1 MNSAEPV
8 DGPEALGLTT
18 RRVGGLLLAAALL
31 LLALYVIGVVP
42 RLRAARRLAA
52 EAEVARQ
59 RLPLVQT
66 TQPHR
71 APAAVALPLPGNI
84 RAILETGIYART
96 DGYLKERFVDV
107 GSHVVE
113 GQLLAI
119 IDTPEVDQQLNL
131 ALTDLRE
138 AQANVSTLEADL
150 ALGRTTLQRYLQAG
164 PATVTKQQIDERTAS
179 VTTVE
184 KGVEA
189 ARATV
194 AANAADVQRLLDLQ
208 GYQRVYAPFTGIIT
222 ARNVDPGALLTAGS
236 ADGGV
241 REMFRLSRVDRL
253 RIAVDVP
260 QLYAS
265 EITGDMS
272 ADVTV
277 REFPRHVFDGVV
289 TRIAGAIDSA
299 SHTMQVEVQ
308 VPNPDGILLPGS
320 SATVHFQIS
329 RLDPPLLIPSNALLV
344 DAAGARVALVG
355 SDNTLHYRAIALG
368 RDFGDEVEVLS
379 GLTTDDIVATG
390 VSGNPVEGSAVKV
403 ATRAP
408 TPTVFETPAHDRA
421 GAGGIR

>member
-8 DGPEALGLTT
+8 DEPEAHGVTT

-42 RLRAARRLAA
+42 RLRTARRLAA

-59 RLPLVQT
+59 KLPLVQT

-71 APAAVALPLPGNI
+71 APAAVALPLSGNI
-84 RAILETGIYART
+84 HAILETGISART

-107 GSHVVE
+107 GSHVAE

-131 ALTDLRE
+131 GLADLRE

-164 PATVTKQQIDERTAS
+164 PGTVSKQQIDDKTAS
-179 VTTVE
+179 VTTGE
-184 KGVEA
+184 KALEA

-194 AANAADVQRLLDLQ
+194 AANEANVQRLLDLQ
-208 GYQRVYAPFTGIIT
+208 RYRRVYAPFTGIIT
-222 ARNVDPGALLTAGS
+222 ARNVDPGALISAES

-253 RIAVDVP
+253 RIFVDVP
-260 QLYAS
+260 QFYAS

-277 REFPRHVFDGVV
+277 REFPRHVFDGIV
-289 TRIAGAIDSA
+289 TRIAGAIDTA
-299 SHTMQVEVQ
+299 SRTVQVEVQ

-320 SATVHFQIS
+320 DATVHFQIS
-329 RLDPPLLIPSNALLV
+329 RLAPPLLIPSNALLV
-344 DAAGARVALVG
+344 DAAGVRVALVG
-355 SDNTLHYRAIALG
+355 PDNTLQYRAIDLG

-379 GLTTDDIVATG
+379 GLTTDDTVAIG
-390 VSGNPVEGSAVKV
+390 ISGRLVEGSAVTV

-408 TPTVFETPAHDRA
+408 NPTVVEPPAQDPA
-421 GAGGIR
+421 GAGASR